1 MKFVLIL
8 RNVNSVLLQ
17 FDVILTNF
25 VLTSPHQINRYI
37 WRRKSNNRRLL
48 LKSKL
53 KDASNNALDTS
64 M

>member
-1 MKFVLIL
+1 MKFVVIL

-37 WRRKSNNRRLL
+37 WRRKSNF
-48 LKSKL
+48 
-53 KDASNNALDTS
+53 T
-64 M
+64 